1 MPGLF
6 DMLGGQQQGDA
17 YDQPRGLGG
26 MSNSLIGLGMGLLQP
41 TNPWA
46 GTNAWTNALQ
56 GYQTGAALDQRTR
69 AQQQQLAME
78 KARLALAQQTANREP
93 EQIRLLRAAGIDPNS
108 PEGRAALFPKEGADW
123 SLVEGGVD
131 QWGNPVKVWANKR
144 GDVRPFNMPPTAG
157 SASPPVPVTDGM
169 GGVPF
174 TGSGPMGTG
183 AAPPAATPSPGT
195 LVGPSNPPLVTLPDG
210 RVVPIAPGQ
219 DPKTVRQHVSAA
231 TADVM
236 SGKMTEEQSKSSQFA
251 SRMEGAESYLG
262 NDIDKQG
269 LDTRQAVISS
279 YAPTVV
285 GNRLLTPEYQRF
297 NTAKSQFI
305 TGLLRRESGAAI
317 SPYEWDRYGKEY
329 FPAPGDSEQVVEQKR
344 IARQREIANMKR
356 SAGPGYKSPDLAAPP
371 LARNTAAPPPPV
383 GGRTGGAATPSAP
396 PRPTN
401 VPQGSAYSPSLNQW
415 RDPSGKLYDATG
427 RAL

>member
-6 DMLGGQQQGDA
+6 DMLQPQDPLGQRTD
-17 YDQPRGLGG
+17 LGG
-26 MSNSLIGLGMGLLQP
+26 AMTSRGNAMIGMGMGLLSP
-41 TNPWA
+41 YRAYA
-46 GTNAWTNALQ
+46 GESPYTNALQ
-56 GYQTGAALDQRTR
+56 GWQTGSAADLASARS
-69 AQQQQLAME
+69 QQQAQME
-78 KARLALAQQTANREP
+78 RARLALAQQQANREP
-93 EQIRLLRAAGIDPNS
+93 EAIRQLRAAGVPR
-108 PEGRAALFPKEGADW
+108 EKWAEYLYPKEGADW

-157 SASPPVPVTDGM
+157 SASPPVPVTDGT

-174 TGSGPMGTG
+174 TGSGPMSTG
-183 AAPPAATPSPGT
+183 ASSPAATPSPGT
-195 LVGPSNPPLVTLPDG
+195 LVGPNNPPLVTLPDG

-231 TADVM
+231 TADVL
-236 SGKMTEEQSKSSQFA
+236 SGKMNEEQSKSSQFA

-279 YAPTVV
+279 YAPTIV

-329 FPAPGDSEQVVEQKR
+329 FPAPGDSDQVVEQKR
-344 IARQREIANMKR
+344 QARQREIANMKR

-371 LARNTAAPPPPV
+371 VAGNAAAPAPPA
-383 GGRTGGAATPSAP
+383 GGRTGGAAVPTSADRIRQELIRRGINP
-396 PRPTN
+396 D
-401 VPQGSAYSPSLNQW
+401 Q
-415 RDPSGKLYDATG
+415 
-427 RAL
+427 

>member
-1 MPGLF
+1 MLGLF
-6 DMLGGQQQGDA
+6 DMLGGGQSQADDYAQ
-17 YDQPRGLGG
+17 QPRGLGG
-26 MSNSLIGLGMGLLQP
+26 MSNSLVGLGMGLLQP
-41 TNPWA
+41 YNPWA

-56 GYQTGAALDQRTR
+56 GYQAGSALDQRT
-69 AQQQQLAME
+69 AQQQQQMAME
-78 KARLALAQQTANREP
+78 RARLQLARETANREP
-93 EQIRLLRAAGIDPNS
+93 EAIRQLRAAGVPQEKWADY
-108 PEGRAALFPKEGADW
+108 LYPKEGADW
-123 SLVEGGVD
+123 SLVEAGVD
-131 QWGNPVKVWANKR
+131 EWNNPIKVWANKR
-144 GDVRPFNMPPTAG
+144 GDVRPFNMPPSGATA
-157 SASPPVPVTDGM
+157 APQPPATTGA

-183 AAPPAATPSPGT
+183 AAPPAATPTQRT

-231 TADVM
+231 TADVL
-236 SGKMTEEQSKSSQFA
+236 SGKMNEEQSKSSQFA
-251 SRMEGAESYLG
+251 SRMEGAEAYLG

-269 LDTRQAVISS
+269 LDTRQAAISN
-279 YAPTVV
+279 YAPSIV

-344 IARQREIANMKR
+344 KARQREIANMKR
-356 SAGPGYKSPDLAAPP
+356 SAGPGYKSPDLTVPP
-371 LARNTAAPPPPV
+371 VAGNTAAPAPPA
-383 GGRTGGAATPSAP
+383 GGRTGGAAVPSAP

-427 RAL
+427 RPL